1 MTLWNHRAL
10 RRRSGC
16 NATHGARLLDEVR
29 DSLGLMLFK
38 EVIRPPLWLLA
49 FIYFMFLSL
58 VIAVWAALGNLS
70 ALVTFI
76 ALTIALLAIA
86 VMAKSEV
93 RVTQDELVI
102 GKAHIGVKYLA
113 GVEILDKN
121 AMRLLRTRDADPAAF
136 LAIKFWLSTG
146 VKITLNDPRDPTPY
160 WLVSCKKG
168 KELKSILYK

>member
-1 MTLWNHRAL
+1 
-10 RRRSGC
+10 
-16 NATHGARLLDEVR
+16 
-29 DSLGLMLFK
+29 MLFK

-49 FIYFMFLSL
+49 FTYFMFLSL
-58 VIAVWAALGNLS
+58 VIAVWAALGNFS
-70 ALVTFI
+70 ALVTLI
-76 ALTIALLAIA
+76 ALTLALLAIA
-86 VMAKSEV
+86 VTAKSEV
-93 RVTQDELVI
+93 RIIEDELVI

-136 LAIKFWLSTG
+136 LAIKFWMSTG

-168 KELKSILYK
+168 KELKSTLYK

>member
-1 MTLWNHRAL
+1 
-10 RRRSGC
+10 
-16 NATHGARLLDEVR
+16 
-29 DSLGLMLFK
+29 MLFK

-58 VIAVWAALGNLS
+58 VIAVWAALGNFS
-70 ALVTFI
+70 ALVTLI
-76 ALTIALLAIA
+76 ALTLALLAIA
-86 VMAKSEV
+86 VTAKSEV
-93 RVTQDELVI
+93 RIIEDELVI

-136 LAIKFWLSTG
+136 LAIKFWMSTG

-168 KELKSILYK
+168 KELKSTLYK